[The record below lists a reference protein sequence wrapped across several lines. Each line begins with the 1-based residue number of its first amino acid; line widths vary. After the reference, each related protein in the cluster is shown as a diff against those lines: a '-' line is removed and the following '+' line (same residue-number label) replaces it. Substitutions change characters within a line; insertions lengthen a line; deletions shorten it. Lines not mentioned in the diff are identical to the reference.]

1 MDSFLLF
8 QIGCVDMFPRGRPRR
23 HQDDRARWRAYA
35 ARRHGQQENRP
46 ILTDRFPYFLYYDP
60 RAIPETR
67 PADEPAGT
75 ILDNVHE
82 ALDATLLPRET
93 DLLSIP
99 SALEPAEE
107 PVLGDEMVPGLDD
120 EQQGTDG
127 LLSGIRVIPR
137 C

>member
-1 MDSFLLF
+1 MLT
-8 QIGCVDMFPRGRPRR
+8 RGRPRR

-35 ARRHGQQENRP
+35 ARHRGQQDSRHT
-46 ILTDRFPYFLYYDP
+46 LTDTIPYFLFYDP

-67 PADEPAGT
+67 PADESAGT

-99 SALEPAEE
+99 SALEPAVE
-107 PVLGDEMVPGLDD
+107 PVLGDENVPGLDD
-120 EQQGTDG
+120 EQPNTDG
-127 LLSGIRVIPR
+127 LLSGV
-137 C
+137 